1 MPKPAHVPTEKS
13 RAEVLALAGYGR
25 LALVKV
31 YNGPKRS
38 RFVIINRRNGTLPF
52 NGEIIMT
59 DDNYPIMTMSRDWA
73 YKRQKQGHEVTAGD
87 FL

>member
-1 MPKPAHVPTEKS
+1 M
-13 RAEVLALAGYGR
+13 AGYGR

-59 DDNYPIMTMSRDWA
+59 DDDYPIMTMSRDWA
-73 YKRQKQGHEVTAGD
+73 YKRQKQGYEVTAGD
-87 FL
+87 FM

>member
-1 MPKPAHVPTEKS
+1 MGAFFIAREEC
-13 RAEVLALAGYGR
+13 A
-25 LALVKV
+25 
-31 YNGPKRS
+31 
-38 RFVIINRRNGTLPF
+38 IPF

-59 DDNYPIMTMSRDWA
+59 DDDYPIMTMSRDWA